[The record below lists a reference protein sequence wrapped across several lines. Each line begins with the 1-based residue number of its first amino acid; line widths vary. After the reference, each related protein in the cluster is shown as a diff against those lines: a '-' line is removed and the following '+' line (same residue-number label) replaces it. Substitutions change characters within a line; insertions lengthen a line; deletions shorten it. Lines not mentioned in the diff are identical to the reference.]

1 MKKGIRPILC
11 VIPARGGSKG
21 LPGKNIKPLLSHPLI
36 AHSIMCA
43 RMCKWLDKVVV
54 STDDEQMAKI
64 AKEYG
69 AEIPFKRPQE
79 LATDQAGMIPV
90 LQHSLIECE
99 KIYEKKYES
108 ILLLDPTS
116 PGRYPEDI
124 EKAVNLL
131 EESIEADGAIG
142 VSEPEFNPFWHCVVE
157 NNGFM
162 KPLIEGAG
170 KYKRRQE
177 VPKVFRINAS
187 LYLWRRDFLLS
198 KKALKWID
206 EGKNLMVEI
215 PEIRAFHIDHIED
228 FDKAKV
234 LLEAG
239 IVKLPWIEK

>member
-1 MKKGIRPILC
+1 MSIKPILC

-43 RMCKWLDKVVV
+43 KMCSLLDKVIV
-54 STDDEQMAKI
+54 STDDEQIAKI

-69 AEIPFKRPQE
+69 AEVPFKRPKE
-79 LATDQAGMIPV
+79 LASDDAGMIPV

-99 KIYEKKYES
+99 KNYKKKFKS
-108 ILLLDPTS
+108 LLLLDPTS
-116 PGRYPEDI
+116 PGRFPEDI
-124 EKAVNLL
+124 EKAASLL
-131 EESIEADGAIG
+131 EANIDADGAIG
-142 VSEPEFNPFWHCVVE
+142 VSEPEFNPFWHCVIE
-157 NNGFM
+157 KNGFM
-162 KPLIEGAG
+162 NPLIEGAG
-170 KYKRRQE
+170 KFKRRQE

-187 LYLWRRDFLLS
+187 IYIWRRDFLLS
-198 KKALKWID
+198 EKALKWID

-228 FDKAKV
+228 FDKAKA